1 MAMLNNQRVTLSI
14 GETPMFAIRETP
26 GLMMFKI
33 WNPKV
38 GVSDC

>member
-1 MAMLNNQRVTLSI
+1 MLNNQRVTLSI
-14 GETPMFAIRETP
+14 GETPMSIRETP